1 MLPTASRGLYAA
13 LEQVS
18 APHRGVRDNARLL
31 LSCSQ
36 RLFVPLCAAHCSYIY
51 GVGVAD
57 NPMFFGGK
65 SSSLMRCFAKTE
77 ICEQVLDSGSDPI
90 QSLGPVS
97 VAQSGC
103 VRLLSQEPLNVRKI
117 RTRMNR
123 ERTPVNAASTAAEQR
138 SAKRL
143 WRFAMSLSLKRGSAG
158 ASPPGMRN
166 SSCRAKRLL
175 GQADAEDFRV
185 VADIHVLAGKGGMR
199 PGAVDDVGT
208 RLFVVTLRRQPR
220 QNQIPFGIED
230 NHAIRVT

>member
-36 RLFVPLCAAHCSYIY
+36 RLFVPLCAARCSYIY

-57 NPMFFGGK
+57 NPLFFGGK

-158 ASPPGMRN
+158 ASPPG
-166 SSCRAKRLL
+166 C
-175 GQADAEDFRV
+175 G
-185 VADIHVLAGKGGMR
+185 
-199 PGAVDDVGT
+199 
-208 RLFVVTLRRQPR
+208 
-220 QNQIPFGIED
+220 
-230 NHAIRVT
+230 IRVAVRSDYWVRRTQRISVSLRTYTCLPAKAGCAQVRSMMLVRDCSS